1 MSATEL
7 KQQIINRVTAMTD
20 ESTLEEIYKLVNL
33 EFEME
38 SVYKLT
44 ENERS
49 AIEMGFNDVKDGRV
63 YTSEA
68 AQGLMWKSLTEE
80 QKMEVLKSYE
90 ESESDANLVEDK
102 DVWKNLVS

>member
-7 KQQIINRVTAMTD
+7 KQQIINRITTMTD

-33 EFEME
+33 EFEMD

-49 AIEMGFNDVKDGRV
+49 AIEMGFNDVKAGRV
-63 YTSEA
+63 YSSEA
-68 AQGLMWKSLTEE
+68 TENMIKLIPKKGE
-80 QKMEVLKSYE
+80 
-90 ESESDANLVEDK
+90 
-102 DVWKNLVS
+102 

>member
-7 KQQIINRVTAMTD
+7 KRQIINRVTAMTD

-38 SVYKLT
+38 SVYELT

-49 AIEMGFNDVKDGRV
+49 AIEIGLNDVKAGRV

-68 AQGLMWKSLTEE
+68 AENMIKEW
-80 QKMEVLKSYE
+80 LK
-90 ESESDANLVEDK
+90 K
-102 DVWKNLVS
+102 

>member
-1 MSATEL
+1 MSTTEL

-33 EFEME
+33 EFEMD

-44 ENERS
+44 KKERI
-49 AIEMGFNDVKDGRV
+49 AIEVGFNDVKAGRV

-68 AQGLMWKSLTEE
+68 AEGQMWKSLTEE
-80 QKMEVLKSYE
+80 QKREVLQSYE
-90 ESESDANLVEDK
+90 ESEDDRNLVDWEEVK
-102 DVWKNLVS
+102 KGIK

>member
-20 ESTLEEIYKLVNL
+20 EATLGEIYKLVNL

-44 ENERS
+44 EKERA
-49 AIEMGFNDVKDGRV
+49 AIEIGFNDVKAGRV
-63 YTSEA
+63 YSPEA
-68 AQGLMWKSLTEE
+68 AENMIKEW
-80 QKMEVLKSYE
+80 LK
-90 ESESDANLVEDK
+90 K
-102 DVWKNLVS
+102 